1 MQIGLSKKVE
11 EKLLKLISVF
21 ILFTA
26 LAYQLLQE
34 IFIEMQ
40 SNQYVQ
46 NNLKHYRK
54 KTRWSTIS
62 STMKLH
68 SSFKISETGALS
80 TAPHPPQNSQKLKL
94 YKHHTKSRSE

>member
-54 KTRWSTIS
+54 KTRWSAIS
-62 STMKLH
+62 STMKLY

-80 TAPHPPQNSQKLKL
+80 TAPHPPPKFSKTQIV
-94 YKHHTKSRSE
+94 